1 MPPEK
6 DENAI
11 KGSRRLFFLDSIP
24 GLAGEFNAPDNG
36 PREFEAVVK
45 SAEQATVLGLVVH

>member
-6 DENAI
+6 NENAV
-11 KGSRRLFFLDSIP
+11 KGCRLFLLDSIP
-24 GLAGEFNAPDNG
+24 GLAGKFKAPDTN

-45 SAEQATVLGLVVH
+45 SAEQATILALVVH